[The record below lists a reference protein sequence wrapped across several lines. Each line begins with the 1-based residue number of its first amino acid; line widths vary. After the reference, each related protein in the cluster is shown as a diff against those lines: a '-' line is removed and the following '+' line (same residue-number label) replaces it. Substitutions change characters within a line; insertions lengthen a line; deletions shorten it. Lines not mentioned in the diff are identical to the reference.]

1 MRTEQ
6 GGGLYH
12 AEEKKESMPRGGG
25 GLIEISVWICG
36 YGSDGSQYSYSGYSN
51 ELMARRF
58 SVQTAMRVLVY
69 TTLGEG

>member
-6 GGGLYH
+6 GGCLYH

-36 YGSDGSQYSYSGYSN
+36 YGSDGSEYNYSCRPN
-51 ELMARRF
+51 E
-58 SVQTAMRVLVY
+58 VLVRWFMFRRSPR
-69 TTLGEG
+69 